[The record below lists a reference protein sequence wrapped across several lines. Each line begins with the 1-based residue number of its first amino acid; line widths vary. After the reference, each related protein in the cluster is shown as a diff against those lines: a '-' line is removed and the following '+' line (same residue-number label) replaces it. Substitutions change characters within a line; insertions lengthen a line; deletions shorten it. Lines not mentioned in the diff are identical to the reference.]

1 MNFIESLT
9 QQEKE
14 FFKCLQ
20 NVDAQSLWGVA
31 ISNVVKNPDVPSF
44 RRLVVDLK
52 SQARDSEGVML
63 DILGEQ
69 CFENLL
75 TLNF

>member
-1 MNFIESLT
+1 MEFIETLT

-20 NVDAQSLWGVA
+20 NVDTESLWGLA
-31 ISNVVKNPDVPSF
+31 ISNVVNNPDVPSF
-44 RRLVVDLK
+44 RRLVNDLK

-63 DILGEQ
+63 DILGQQ

-75 TLNF
+75 TLNS

>member
-14 FFKCLQ
+14 FFRCLQ
-20 NVDAQSLWGVA
+20 NVDTESLWGLA
-31 ISNVVKNPDVPSF
+31 ISNIVKNPDVDSF
-44 RRLVVDLK
+44 RGLVSDLK
-52 SQARDSEGVML
+52 SQAQDSEGVML
-63 DILGEQ
+63 DILGQQ

-75 TLNF
+75 IL

>member
-9 QQEKE
+9 RQEKE